1 MFQYSVDL
9 YRESEVEFQNFKQ
22 LKNLKCNDS
31 GANVDFWTFELP
43 VLSPENIDEM
53 FNINLIE
60 CIEPLYP

>member
-31 GANVDFWTFELP
+31 GANVDFWTFP
-43 VLSPENIDEM
+43 VLSPENIDET
-53 FNINLIE
+53 FIINLIE